1 MEALQSVILRT
12 IVNVL
17 WYMRNEQI
25 RSGLMIKSV
34 EEEIKYLYNRYMI
47 RLENHPSDVANNLY
61 SENLPRRLCRTHP
74 NDLHLSA

>member
-1 MEALQSVILRT
+1 
-12 IVNVL
+12 
-17 WYMRNEQI
+17 
-25 RSGLMIKSV
+25 MIKSV